1 MFTPEFMLEMMGY
14 LASLLV
20 LVSLLMTSVVK
31 LRIINSIGAA
41 LFTAYGILIQSY
53 PTAAMNFALI
63 VVNIYFLVKVLR
75 SKKLFS
81 VEETL
86 ADDNAVQHFLRFYR
100 EDIGRCFP
108 DYDFSISAGETCW
121 LVYADANPV
130 GLLIGEAVDEG
141 TVKVSLDYASPSYR
155 DCSVGQYLYG
165 NLKEMGFTTLVAKSH
180 VERHSGYLEKMGIEE
195 KNGQFVKQL

>member
-1 MFTPEFMLEMMGY
+1 MFTPGFMLEMMGY

-20 LVSLLMTSVVK
+20 LVSLLMSSVVK
-31 LRIINSIGAA
+31 LRIINSVGAA

-63 VVNIYFLVKVLR
+63 VVNMYFLTKVLR
-75 SKKLFS
+75 NKKLFS

-86 ADDNAVQHFLRFYR
+86 VDDNATQHFLRFYR
-100 EDIGRCFP
+100 DDISRCFP

-130 GLLIGEAVDEG
+130 GLLIGEAVGDD
-141 TVKVSLDYASPSYR
+141 TVKVSLDYACPSHR

-165 NLKEMGFTTLVAKSH
+165 NLKEMGFTRLTAESH
-180 VERHSGYLEKMGIEE
+180 VERHSGYLKQMGFVEE
-195 KNGQFVKQL
+195 NGQFVKQL